1 MGSTVHALSS
11 LQILEL
17 SYGNCEIIISSQNGN
32 IVGDS

>member
-1 MGSTVHALSS
+1 MGGTVRALSS

-17 SYGNCEIIISSQNGN
+17 SYGNCEMIISSQYGN